1 MDDQTAARLLQGE
14 RRRVERVLRDLD
26 AADPDRLPEYE
37 RERND
42 RMRTQLRAELE
53 AVERAEARLFEGTY
67 GLSIESGTP
76 ISEGRLHTF
85 PTAERTEQEQERYEQ
100 ARGEAEPDLE

>member
-1 MDDQTAARLLQGE
+1 MDDETAARLLQGE

-26 AADPDRLPEYE
+26 ATDPANDYQ
-37 RERND
+37 RERNE
-42 RMRTQLRAELE
+42 QLRAQLKTELE
-53 AVERAEARLFEGTY
+53 AVERAEVRLSEGTY
-67 GLSIESGTP
+67 GLSVESGTP
-76 ISEGRLHTF
+76 IPEGRLHIF